1 VEGIAPSGARWLRA
15 RPAAS
20 ARFTRARGVALMR
33 AMFSLQSFFSEEDKF
48 LDLLEASAQEC
59 RSSVRA
65 LHEILQPSANLTLEG
80 FVASRRKGK
89 QINNDIAE
97 LLCKTA
103 ITGLDREDIEA
114 LANSLYKIP
123 KTVEK
128 FAERFI
134 LFAPRLRELEWANHL
149 SILQTATDTVHSM
162 VGELRAKSHMEKIKG
177 QNDIL
182 QKAEGEADNLML
194 AAYGKL
200 CAGTT
205 DPVTIII
212 VKDLYELL
220 EKAVDRCRDT
230 GNVISNI
237 VMKNS

>member
-1 VEGIAPSGARWLRA
+1 
-15 RPAAS
+15 
-20 ARFTRARGVALMR
+20 
-33 AMFSLQSFFSEEDKF
+33 MFSLQSFFSEEDKF
-48 LDLLEASAQEC
+48 LDLLEASAEEC
-59 RSSVRA
+59 RSSVQA
-65 LHEILQPSANLTLEG
+65 LHAILQPSAKLTLDG
-80 FVASRRKGK
+80 FTASRRKGK
-89 QINNDIAE
+89 QINNELAE
-97 LLCKTA
+97 LLCRTA

-134 LFAPRLRELEWANHL
+134 LFAPRLVDLEWSNHL
-149 SILQTATDTVHSM
+149 SILETATDTVHVM
-162 VGELRAKSHMEKIKG
+162 VGELRSKSHLEKIKG

-194 AAYGKL
+194 SAYGAL
-200 CAGTT
+200 CSGNC